1 MTTTTFIL
9 LLNAFAQLL
18 AAIAQLLA
26 VLWRRQRRGR
36 NPELIEMSV

>member
-1 MTTTTFIL
+1 MTATTFIL

-26 VLWRRQRRGR
+26 VLRGRWRR
-36 NPELIEMSV
+36 